1 MKNSLVTVAAIST
14 LLVCGTAPAD
24 DYDFYARTRYPEGGR
39 LLPGVDLYRPVQTG
53 TGVSTIG
60 ELAKHRLTER
70 FPGLAGTDLVED
82 TAAPITALLTS
93 DRKYFLTELQI
104 VESGTI
110 APEPA
115 EAPAILL
122 QQNLRVD
129 HFTLTIDSAEA
140 FATARDN
147 LIRLGASTG
156 EVQDFRGAD
165 LLAYTDPDG
174 HIMEV
179 IHTPADAAAS

>member
-1 MKNSLVTVAAIST
+1 MAHVTAVHHIA
-14 LLVCGTAPAD
+14 TATNDVDRFVGFYRDAFDLEPIPGFPMDSPVGRIAF
-24 DYDFYARTRYPEGGR
+24 YDLGG
-39 LLPGVDLYRPVQTG
+39 VQ
-53 TGVSTIG
+53 I
-60 ELAKHRLTER
+60 
-70 FPGLAGTDLVED
+70 
-82 TAAPITALLTS
+82 
-93 DRKYFLTELQI
+93 QI

-129 HFTLTIDSAEA
+129 HFTLTIASAEA
-140 FATARDN
+140 FAAARDN